1 MKSQASRVRRR
12 GGVKGEEEMVLKVDE
27 GRERK
32 KYKRNKNNN
41 NNCTVCAQFSVL
53 YTIIRM

>member
-1 MKSQASRVRRR
+1 MKSQASRARRR

-32 KYKRNKNNN
+32 KYKRKKKLYCMCAVIHSINNHKD
-41 NNCTVCAQFSVL
+41 V
-53 YTIIRM
+53 R

>member
-1 MKSQASRVRRR
+1 MKSQASRARRR

-32 KYKRNKNNN
+32 KYKRNKK
-41 NNCTVCAQFSVL
+41 NCTVCAQFSVL

>member
-1 MKSQASRVRRR
+1 MKSQASRGRRR

-41 NNCTVCAQFSVL
+41 NCTVCAQFSVL